1 MKSYIHTELSLICLL
16 CCMSFLTGASPI
28 VYGFQRIDSA
38 RHCHTTEN
46 LDLFSQKTFAITPQ
60 RIFKGRMKKNID
72 GGFFEN
78 FAIGKQGEIILI
90 DKSILLLKGKN
101 KKRIPIKKEYRNADY
116 FFLDKD
122 NTTILVRGTNYI
134 GRYNFQGKLLDW
146 YDLDGYAFTEW
157 KNSIITIGVDDTLF
171 RISILDDSRNTRQIN
186 LINGIDFGEAYF
198 QPNVFIDNDTIFILR
213 GNDCFSM
220 PVNNPNSV
228 QKTCFTTTKSD
239 DVFYSVVGKSNSSFI
254 VVNNNRDNIA
264 DPSVSL
270 LDREHRTKTD
280 LIIKGISA
288 NIHRDTESEDG
299 TFDNIEYSL
308 WIDKVMYYF
317 DNDHNDLYFLINTVN
332 GIEVYKSN
340 LDAYSK

>member
-1 MKSYIHTELSLICLL
+1 
-16 CCMSFLTGASPI
+16 MSFLTGTSPI
-28 VYGFQRIDSA
+28 EYGFQRIDSA
-38 RHCHTTEN
+38 HHCHTTEN
-46 LDLFSQKTFAITPQ
+46 LDLFSQKTITITPQ

-90 DKSILLLKGKN
+90 DKSILLLKGKM

-116 FFLDKD
+116 FFLNKE

-146 YDLDGYAFTEW
+146 LYLDGYALTEY
-157 KNSIITIGVDDTLF
+157 KNNIITIGVDDTIF
-171 RISILDDSRNTRQIN
+171 QISIYDNRRNLHQFN
-186 LINGIDFGEAYF
+186 LNNEIDFGEAYF

-239 DVFYSVVGKSNSSFI
+239 DVFYSVVGKINSSFI
-254 VVNNNRDNIA
+254 VVNNNRNNIA

-270 LDREHRTKTD
+270 LDREHRSKTD

-288 NIHRDTESEDG
+288 NIHRDTESENG

-317 DNDHNDLYFLINTVN
+317 DNDHNDLYFLINTVD